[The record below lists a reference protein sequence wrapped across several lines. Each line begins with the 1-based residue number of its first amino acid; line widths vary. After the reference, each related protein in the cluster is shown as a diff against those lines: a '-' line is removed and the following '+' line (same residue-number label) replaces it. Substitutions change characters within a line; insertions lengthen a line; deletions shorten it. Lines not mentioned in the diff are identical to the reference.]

1 MLLLLLLLL
10 LLLQVITAN
19 LAAGSVLALLLT
31 GLTAANPFSAFAVTL
46 EPVALVVQRRLWG
59 KPHNDQP
66 PQQQQ
71 TKSGD
76 IDAAAPDSSSSHT
89 QPPYLFRAAVRLG
102 EA

>member
-1 MLLLLLLLL
+1 M
-10 LLLQVITAN
+10 ITAN
-19 LAAGSVLALLLT
+19 LQAGSVLALLLI

-59 KPHNDQP
+59 KQP
-66 PQQQQ
+66 ENQQQQQQ

-76 IDAAAPDSSSSHT
+76 SDAVPVGSSSSSNT

-102 EA
+102 KA